1 MKCQNCGAELEEGV
15 LFCRECGAKV
25 SKPKRFCR
33 ECGAQLPDVVKFC
46 PECGAKVIDIEAD
59 FNRDSFVSHRDDYS
73 SYPQQS
79 TKPKTSGGTT
89 GFSNVD
95 QQMKRN
101 FKQSFANKNKKAP
114 NKKFPLLLLAAI
126 ALVLI
131 LVLAMGKGGSS
142 DNPSSSENSGKTDSL
157 ITNSAFDVIVPEVS
171 DSAVLDAGTEYAYMS
186 DAWNVYIAKA
196 VSDSVVK
203 VESWYKGSQS
213 DKKLKYRGD
222 LGSFRI
228 QDVENGFSWV
238 DESHTAFTLV
248 IQDKNNSEVR
258 KPTLVIFTINISDSD
273 KYKGTDYD
281 DSIACYT
288 YVNDD
293 WHTYRAIPLTDTLI
307 KVECWYR
314 TSAGTFDKHCFGWDV
329 GVIDTEKTAT
339 DFEWGGA
346 NRGAFTITMRD
357 PANKS
362 YWKDSQ
368 LTSFILEN
376 EKYKYATVKD
386 YLNGIKVGDKGK
398 TESVIT
404 ESVEK
409 SNEKEVRS
417 DETEKETS
425 TEALETGN
433 DPETTEAPEAVS
445 YSTNTEDT
453 VKDGN
458 KGVYSYKSRGGT
470 YDNYYI
476 IDFDEGYVYFFSDGN
491 EDTNCDRLKI
501 DYGDLND
508 GLTITYHDGS
518 DVWSYGLHFKW
529 KNQPDH
535 LIMQDNDG
543 FEYDFYSTDLSKAL
557 GIKNQKTIHD
567 Y

>member
-1 MKCQNCGAELEEGV
+1 MRCQNCGAELEEGV

-25 SKPKRFCR
+25 IKSKRFCR
-33 ECGAQLPDVVKFC
+33 ECGAQLPDGVKFC
-46 PECGAKVIDIEAD
+46 SECGAKVVDFDAD
-59 FNRDSFVSHRDDYS
+59 FNRESVVSYRDDYS
-73 SYPQQS
+73 SYSQEPGK
-79 TKPKTSGGTT
+79 TKSSGGTT
-89 GFSNVD
+89 RFPNMG

-101 FKQSFANKNKKAP
+101 AEQSFASNKKTP
-114 NKKFPLLLLAAI
+114 NKKLPLLLLAAVVF
-126 ALVLI
+126 VLI
-131 LVLAMGKGGSS
+131 IVLALGKGGSS
-142 DNPSSSENSGKTDSL
+142 DKPSSSEGSGKSASL
-157 ITNSAFDVIVPEVS
+157 TTNNVFDVIVPEVS
-171 DSAVLDAGTEYAYMS
+171 DSAKLDAGTEYAYMA

-203 VESWYKGSQS
+203 VESWHKTSQS
-213 DKKLKYRGD
+213 DKSLKYRGD

-228 QDVENGFSWV
+228 SDEENGFSWI
-238 DESHTAFTLV
+238 DAAHTAFTLV
-248 IQDKNNSEVR
+248 IQDKNNSEVK

-288 YVNDD
+288 YVNDN

-314 TSAGTFDKHCFGWDV
+314 TSAGTFDRHCFGWDV

-346 NRGAFTITMRD
+346 NHGAFTITMKD
-357 PANKS
+357 PANGS
-362 YWKDSQ
+362 YWKEAQ

-386 YLNGIKVGDKGK
+386 YLDGIKVGDKGK
-398 TESVIT
+398 AEPTSAT
-404 ESVEK
+404 
-409 SNEKEVRS
+409 
-417 DETEKETS
+417 ETEVMPTETDT
-425 TEALETGN
+425 TEP
-433 DPETTEAPEAVS
+433 PETTSPPESTTAPETTKAPETVS
-445 YSTNTEDT
+445 YSTNTKDT

-458 KGVYSYKSRGGT
+458 NGVYSYKSRGGT

-491 EDTNCDRLKI
+491 GDTTCDRLKI
-501 DYGDLND
+501 DSGDLNNV
-508 GLTITYHDGS
+508 LIITYHDGS

-535 LIMQDNDG
+535 LILQDNDG
-543 FEYDFYSTDLSKAL
+543 FEYDFYTTDLSKAL
-557 GIKNQKTIHD
+557 AIRDQKTIHD

>member
-1 MKCQNCGAELEEGV
+1 MIIV
-15 LFCRECGAKV
+15 
-25 SKPKRFCR
+25 
-33 ECGAQLPDVVKFC
+33 
-46 PECGAKVIDIEAD
+46 
-59 FNRDSFVSHRDDYS
+59 
-73 SYPQQS
+73 
-79 TKPKTSGGTT
+79 
-89 GFSNVD
+89 
-95 QQMKRN
+95 
-101 FKQSFANKNKKAP
+101 FA
-114 NKKFPLLLLAAI
+114 L
-126 ALVLI
+126 
-131 LVLAMGKGGSS
+131 GKGGSS
-142 DNPSSSENSGKTDSL
+142 DETSSSESSEKTVSL
-157 ITNSAFDVIVPEVS
+157 TTNSAFDVIVPAVS
-171 DSAVLDAGTEYAYMS
+171 DSAMLDAGTEYAYMA

-196 VSDSVVK
+196 VSDNVVK
-203 VESWYKGSQS
+203 VESWHKTSQS
-213 DKKLKYRGD
+213 DKSLEYRGD

-228 QDVENGFSWV
+228 RDEENGFSWI
-238 DESHTAFTLV
+238 DDSHTAFTLV
-248 IQDKNNSEVR
+248 IQDKNNSEVK

-288 YVNDD
+288 YVNDR

-314 TSAGTFDKHCFGWDV
+314 TSAGTFDKHCFAWDV
-329 GVIDTEKTAT
+329 GTIDTEKTTT

-346 NRGAFTITMRD
+346 NHGAFTITMRD

-362 YWKDSQ
+362 NWKEEQ

-386 YLNGIKVGDKGK
+386 YLDGIKVGDKDK
-398 TESVIT
+398 TEPVTNGSYT
-404 ESVEK
+404 ER
-409 SNEKEVRS
+409 N
-417 DETEKETS
+417 ETEVTS
-425 TEALETGN
+425 TEDEKE
-433 DPETTEAPEAVS
+433 PSTEASEIIKTPEKTDVSETVS
-445 YSTNTEDT
+445 YSTNTKDI

-458 KGVYSYKSRGGT
+458 KGVYSYKSRGGS

-491 EDTNCDRLKI
+491 DDTDCDRLKI
-501 DYGDLND
+501 DSGDLND
-508 GLTITYHDGS
+508 VLTITYHDGS

-543 FEYDFYSTDLSKAL
+543 FDYDFYTTDLRKAL
-557 GIKNQKTIHD
+557 DIRNQKTIHD

>member
-1 MKCQNCGAELEEGV
+1 M
-15 LFCRECGAKV
+15 
-25 SKPKRFCR
+25 
-33 ECGAQLPDVVKFC
+33 
-46 PECGAKVIDIEAD
+46 
-59 FNRDSFVSHRDDYS
+59 
-73 SYPQQS
+73 QS
-79 TKPKTSGGTT
+79 TIL
-89 GFSNVD
+89 F
-95 QQMKRN
+95 
-101 FKQSFANKNKKAP
+101 NKKL
-114 NKKFPLLLLAAI
+114 PLLLLAGI
-126 ALVLI
+126 ALVL
-131 LVLAMGKGGSS
+131 LMVLSLGKGGSS
-142 DNPSSSENSGKTDSL
+142 DKHSSSKDSGKTDSL
-157 ITNSAFDVIVPEVS
+157 ITNSVFDEIIPEVS

-196 VSDSVVK
+196 VSDNVVK
-203 VESWYKGSQS
+203 VESWHKTSQP
-213 DKKLKYRGD
+213 DKTLKYRGD

-228 QDVENGFSWV
+228 RDAENGFSWV

-248 IQDKNNSEVR
+248 IQDKNNSDVK
-258 KPTLVIFTINISDSD
+258 KPTLVVFTINISDSD

-293 WHTYRAIPLTDTLI
+293 WHTYRAIPLTDNLL

-329 GVIDTEKTAT
+329 GVIDTEKTDT

-386 YLNGIKVGDKGK
+386 YLDGIKVGDKDK
-398 TESVIT
+398 TESVTT
-404 ESVEK
+404 ESIEED
-409 SNEKEVRS
+409 NEEVIS
-417 DETEKETS
+417 AKTEKETS
-425 TEALETGN
+425 TEVPETGN
-433 DPETTEAPEAVS
+433 DQETTKTSETVS
-445 YSTNTEDT
+445 YSTNTKDT

-458 KGVYSYKSRGGT
+458 QGVYSYKSRGGS
-470 YDNYYI
+470 YDNYYV

-491 EDTNCDRLKI
+491 GDTSCDRLKI
-501 DYGDLND
+501 DSGDLND
-508 GLTITYHDGS
+508 VLTITYHDGS
-518 DVWSYGLHFKW
+518 DVWSYGLHFKF

-543 FEYDFYSTDLSKAL
+543 FEYDYYTTDLSKAL
-557 GIKNQKTIHD
+557 DIKNQKTIHD